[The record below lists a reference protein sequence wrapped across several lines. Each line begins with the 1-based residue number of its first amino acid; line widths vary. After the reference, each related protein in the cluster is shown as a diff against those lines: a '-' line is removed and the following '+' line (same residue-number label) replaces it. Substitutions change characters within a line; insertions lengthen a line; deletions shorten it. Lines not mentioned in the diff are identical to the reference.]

1 MRLLLSSATTPR
13 TLLARRETWR
23 VAFLVPACEVSY
35 PGRIAARCVMIAIQI
50 SLYYWLWTALYTGD
64 GSDAAQV
71 CSYSAMAVLLS
82 RVRWTA
88 RYYTR
93 EAVPARV
100 REGTIAYWFV
110 RPLGPQQYY
119 FLRGIGEVAL
129 GASVAFLGYLVC
141 LALGVI
147 QPPDGV
153 LVGVASLVAIALGQC
168 ILYYLGLLLDL
179 TCFWLVT
186 NDSVKHIYV
195 FVQDLLSGVLL
206 PLWLFP
212 GWLVAM
218 ADVLPFKA
226 AVYLP
231 LALYVG
237 RTSLDSSVSMFAV
250 QILWCVVLAAL
261 TRLLWRRASRRVMI
275 QGG

>member
-1 MRLLLSSATTPR
+1 MSSSTTTSRPLI
-13 TLLARRETWR
+13 TRRETWR
-23 VAFLVPACEVSY
+23 VALLIPVCELSY

-50 SLYYWLWTALYTGD
+50 SLYYWLWIALYASD
-64 GSDAAQV
+64 GGDAAQI
-71 CSYSAMAVLLS
+71 CSYSAMAILLS

-88 RYYTR
+88 RYYSR
-93 EAVPARV
+93 EAVPARI

-110 RPLGPQQYY
+110 RPLDPPQYY
-119 FLRGIGEVAL
+119 FLRGIGEAGL
-129 GASVAFLGYLVC
+129 GASVALLGYLVC
-141 LALGVI
+141 LAVGVV

-153 LVGVASLVAIALGQC
+153 LVGLASLAAVALGQC

-195 FVQDLLSGVLL
+195 FVQDLLSGALL

-212 GWLVAM
+212 GWLEAL

-226 AVYLP
+226 AIYQP

-237 RTSLDSSVSMFAV
+237 RAPLESAV
-250 QILWCVVLAAL
+250 GLFTIQILWLGALAVL
-261 TRLLWRRASRRVMI
+261 TRFLWRRASLRVMV

>member
-1 MRLLLSSATTPR
+1 
-13 TLLARRETWR
+13 
-23 VAFLVPACEVSY
+23 
-35 PGRIAARCVMIAIQI
+35 MIAIQI

-64 GSDAAQV
+64 GGDAAQV
-71 CSYSAMAVLLS
+71 CSYSALAVLLS

-88 RYYTR
+88 RYYSR
-93 EAVPARV
+93 EAVPARI

-110 RPLGPQQYY
+110 RPLGPRQYY
-119 FLRGIGEVAL
+119 FLRGIGEIALGGSVAL
-129 GASVAFLGYLVC
+129 LGYLSC
-141 LALGVI
+141 LAVGVV
-147 QPPDGV
+147 QLPASA
-153 LVGVASLVAIALGQC
+153 LVGLLSLVGIALGQC

-179 TCFWLVT
+179 ACFWLVT

-195 FVQDLLSGVLL
+195 FVQDLLSGALL

-212 GWLVAM
+212 GWLGSL

-237 RTSLDSSVSMFAV
+237 RTPVESSVSMFVV
-250 QILWCVVLAAL
+250 QIVWCVVLAAL
-261 TRLLWRRASRRVMI
+261 TRLLWRRASLRVMV